1 MAAGYGV
8 DISQPIFQGF
18 RLLAQYQKA
27 ALQAESD
34 RASLRQAELTMTGDV
49 QKAFLA
55 YLQAEEN
62 VRSEQD
68 SLARLRDQL
77 RITQAFYDVGLRP
90 RLDVLQAEVDV
101 SNAENLLI
109 QAENT
114 RDTAQAQLNT
124 LVGLPVTARV
134 TYSGRLEHVPFSLSL
149 EQCLAAAYRQR
160 PDLYIAAKT
169 VAIAGKSQQEVQ
181 SEYYPKVEAYYNVS
195 RQGNTFDLQRSGE
208 NGSSTQVWE
217 VGVSAT
223 WDVFQWGTTYYADKQ
238 YGWLVTKTRYEEE
251 QLKLDVGYEIKTR
264 LLDVREAEKRIA
276 VASKSVAQATEAY
289 HVALAQYQEQVGTNF
304 DVLNA
309 SANLTAAQ
317 ASLTGAKA
325 DYLTALSQL
334 YVAMGEYRP
343 DLMRRDAAPASPS
356 PAAGASGGSRA
367 SSPAPRTHP

>member
-1 MAAGYGV
+1 M
-8 DISQPIFQGF
+8 
-18 RLLAQYQKA
+18 
-27 ALQAESD
+27 
-34 RASLRQAELTMTGDV
+34 
-49 QKAFLA
+49 
-55 YLQAEEN
+55 
-62 VRSEQD
+62 
-68 SLARLRDQL
+68 
-77 RITQAFYDVGLRP
+77 P
-90 RLDVLQAEVDV
+90 R
-101 SNAENLLI
+101 
-109 QAENT
+109 
-114 RDTAQAQLNT
+114 R
-124 LVGLPVTARV
+124 GLPPAARPL
-134 TYSGRLEHVPFSLSL
+134 YSGQDRSHRRQEPAGGPERILSEGEGL
-149 EQCLAAAYRQR
+149 
-160 PDLYIAAKT
+160 
-169 VAIAGKSQQEVQ
+169 
-181 SEYYPKVEAYYNVS
+181 
-195 RQGNTFDLQRSGE
+195 LQRQPPGE
-208 NGSSTQVWE
+208 H
-217 VGVSAT
+217 

-343 DLMRRDAAPASPS
+343 DLMRRDAAPAPPS